1 MKHVATGAYAGMA
14 KLPPSRRVFRPRRPS
29 GHCSLRKTEKK
40 SLINGYSGGECPPP
54 PSKSVFQC
62 RAYTRH
68 PMNIAKKPRPGK
80 ERPLPHTTSVRNG
93 TIGQQFKTT
102 QPGRMLNGPA
112 VLLPRVGKPKLSK
125 MVVFE
130 PTEKTYI
137 SDCLIALRTVPEGEE
152 KRLHNILRD
161 A

>member
-1 MKHVATGAYAGMA
+1 MDTAGENA
-14 KLPPSRRVFRPRRPS
+14 LLHQVNQSF
-29 GHCSLRKTEKK
+29 
-40 SLINGYSGGECPPP
+40 
-54 PSKSVFQC
+54 SVELM
-62 RAYTRH
+62 RGNI

-80 ERPLPHTTSVRNG
+80 ERPLLHTTSVRNG